1 MGYKAIKT
9 LQTLRQQQF
18 LPRLLIAAAALALT
32 ACESV
37 QTTQGGAVG
46 VTRSQSMALSA
57 QEIDNAA
64 VKEYAQVLDEQR
76 KKGALNQ
83 NAAQVRR
90 VRAIAD
96 RLIPQTVAFRP
107 DAAKWK
113 WEVNVITSPEANAW
127 CMPGGK
133 IAVYTGLIEK
143 LKITDDELAAVMGH
157 EISHA
162 LREHARE
169 RASEQAVTG
178 SLISIGSSIL
188 GVGELGQQGA
198 QYAYMGLVGLP
209 NSRTHETEADRM
221 GVELA
226 ARAGYDPRAA
236 ISLWQKMGQIGGS
249 EPMKFMSTHPS
260 REDRIS
266 DLTVYS
272 QRVMPLYE
280 QTKKTR

>member
-1 MGYKAIKT
+1 M
-9 LQTLRQQQF
+9 RQQQF

>member
-1 MGYKAIKT
+1 MGHQL
-9 LQTLRQQQF
+9 LQTLRRQQF
-18 LPRLLIAAAALALT
+18 LPRLLLAATALALT

-37 QTTQGGAVG
+37 QTTQGGTVG
-46 VTRSQSMALSA
+46 VTRTQSMALSA

-178 SLISIGSSIL
+178 SLISIGSSLL

-198 QYAYMGLVGLP
+198 QYAYMGLIGLP

-260 REDRIS
+260 RDDRIS

-280 QTKKTR
+280 QAKKTR

>member
-1 MGYKAIKT
+1 MGYQI
-9 LQTLRQQQF
+9 LQTLHRQQF
-18 LPRLLIAAAALALT
+18 LPRLLIAATVLALT

-46 VTRSQSMALSA
+46 VTRAQSMALSA

-96 RLIPQTVAFRP
+96 RLIPQTVVFRP

-133 IAVYTGLIEK
+133 IAVYTMGPR
-143 LKITDDELAAVMGH
+143 TDGQPGVMIRKH
-157 EISHA
+157 DMVPF
-162 LREHARE
+162 R
-169 RASEQAVTG
+169 
-178 SLISIGSSIL
+178 
-188 GVGELGQQGA
+188 GQ
-198 QYAYMGLVGLP
+198 P
-209 NSRTHETEADRM
+209 K
-221 GVELA
+221 
-226 ARAGYDPRAA
+226 AG
-236 ISLWQKMGQIGGS
+236 
-249 EPMKFMSTHPS
+249 
-260 REDRIS
+260 
-266 DLTVYS
+266 
-272 QRVMPLYE
+272 
-280 QTKKTR
+280 

>member
-1 MGYKAIKT
+1 MGYQL
-9 LQTLRQQQF
+9 LQTLRRQQF
-18 LPRLLIAAAALALT
+18 LPRLLIAATALALT

-37 QTTQGGAVG
+37 QTTQGGTVG
-46 VTRSQSMALSA
+46 VTRTQSMALSA
-57 QEIDNAA
+57 QEIDSAA

-83 NAAQVRR
+83 NAAQMRR

-96 RLIPQTVAFRP
+96 RLIPQTVVFRP

-178 SLISIGSSIL
+178 SLISIGSSLL

-198 QYAYMGLVGLP
+198 QYAYMGLIGLP

-260 REDRIS
+260 RDDRIS

-280 QTKKTR
+280 QSKKMR

>member
-1 MGYKAIKT
+1 MGYQALNT
-9 LQTLRQQQF
+9 PYRQQF
-18 LPRLLIAAAALALT
+18 LPRLLLAVTALALT

-46 VTRSQSMALSA
+46 VTRTQSMALSA
-57 QEIDNAA
+57 QEIDSAA

-178 SLISIGSSIL
+178 SLISIGSSLL

-198 QYAYMGLVGLP
+198 QYAYMGLIGLP

-236 ISLWQKMGQIGGS
+236 ISLWQKIGQIGGS

-260 REDRIS
+260 RDDRIS

-280 QTKKTR
+280 QSKKTR

>member
-1 MGYKAIKT
+1 MGRQI
-9 LQTLRQQQF
+9 LQALHRQQF
-18 LPRLLIAAAALALT
+18 LPRLLIAATALALT

-64 VKEYAQVLDEQR
+64 VKEYAQVLDEQK

-236 ISLWQKMGQIGGS
+236 ISLWQKMGQVGGS

-260 REDRIS
+260 RDDRIS